1 MNPMVIGLALIAAAV
16 VMQQLM
22 LPFMQWMINTQSFFH
37 SLALD
42 GLSPLSWEN
51 VTIGV
56 VMAAIFVTLC
66 AGIAMLAVSA
76 FSSLA
81 AFIDN
86 GLLRFLSSPGVRRF
100 TRIKIK

>member
-1 MNPMVIGLALIAAAV
+1 MNPMIIGLALVAAAV

-42 GLSPLSWEN
+42 GLSPLSWES

-66 AGIAMLAVSA
+66 VGLGMLAVSA
-76 FSSLA
+76 FSSIATFL
-81 AFIDN
+81 DN
-86 GLLRFLSSPGVRRF
+86 GLLQVLRNPRVQRW
-100 TRIKIK
+100 TRIKLK